1 MNSSTS
7 SSKNAEWKVVAIFV
21 TAFLL
26 FEIVAR
32 ILAPTL
38 DYDRVHIH
46 ALPGIV
52 EEMGDDKRPR
62 VVLLGN
68 SLLMHGADGELLEEE
83 ISRAISGPCSITKIT
98 PVGTAIR
105 DWNYLYDT
113 YFTEKNTHP
122 DVVVVGFVAHHIPD
136 QCELKMRRLARH
148 FCSLGNLWD
157 CLQQE
162 GPTFDDR
169 AVGALSHFSALYGDQ
184 AEHHWGASSFTVPE
198 FGRGTRK
205 INNILDGE
213 ARRKAR
219 KKAEPN
225 SSPAPPPRTY
235 QKLAHLI
242 ETFRKHG
249 VKACFVPMPQ
259 PESWEFDPAATE
271 VIVDNGATL
280 IDGRAIAGMKQA
292 DFLDGYHLG
301 ETGTKRFTHFLA
313 KALAKELSA
322 GTALSP

>member
-1 MNSSTS
+1 M
-7 SSKNAEWKVVAIFV
+7 VAV
-21 TAFLL
+21 LATAFLL

-52 EEMGDDKRPR
+52 EEIGDDKRPR

-83 ISRAISGPCSITKIT
+83 ISRATSGPCSVAKIT

-113 YFTEKNTHP
+113 YFTEQNTHP

-136 QCELKMRRLARH
+136 QCELKMRRLTRH
-148 FCSLGNLWD
+148 FCSLRNLWD
-157 CLQQE
+157 CLQRE
-162 GPTFDDR
+162 GPTFDDK

-184 AEHHWGASSFTVPE
+184 PEHHWTVSSFTVPE
-198 FGRGTRK
+198 FRRGARK
-205 INNILDGE
+205 INDILGGE
-213 ARRKAR
+213 AGRKAR
-219 KKAEPN
+219 KKAEPD
-225 SSPAPPPRTY
+225 SSAALPPRTY
-235 QKLAHLI
+235 QKLARLI

-249 VKACFVPMPQ
+249 VKAYFVPMPQ
-259 PESWEFDPAATE
+259 PESWNFDPAAAE
-271 VIVDNGATL
+271 VIVANGATL
-280 IDGRAIAGMKQA
+280 VDGRAIAGMTQA
-292 DFLDGYHLG
+292 DFPDGYHLG
-301 ETGTKRFTHFLA
+301 ETGTIRFTRFLA
-313 KALAKELSA
+313 KTLADELSA
-322 GTALSP
+322 GIALSP

>member
-1 MNSSTS
+1 M
-7 SSKNAEWKVVAIFV
+7 AVVFAA
-21 TAFLL
+21 AFLL
-26 FEIVAR
+26 LEIVAR

-46 ALPGIV
+46 ALPRIV
-52 EEMGDDKRPR
+52 EEMNEGEQPR

-68 SLLMHGADGELLEEE
+68 SLLMHGVDGELLEEE
-83 ISRAISGPCSITKIT
+83 ISHAISGPCSVTKIT

-136 QCELKMRRLARH
+136 QYELKMRRLARH
-148 FCSLGNLWD
+148 FCSLHNLWD

-162 GPTFDDR
+162 GPTFDDK

-184 AEHHWGASSFTVPE
+184 PEHHWGVSSFTIPE
-198 FGRGTRK
+198 FGRSVRK
-205 INNILDGE
+205 INNILDGQ
-213 ARRKAR
+213 AGRKAR
-219 KKAEPN
+219 ENAERD
-225 SSPAPPPRTY
+225 SSSALSPKTY

-259 PESWEFDPAATE
+259 PESWDFDPSAAE
-271 VIVDNGATL
+271 VIIDNEAL
-280 IDGRAIAGMKQA
+280 LVDGRTIKGMTEA
-292 DFLDGYHLG
+292 DFSDGYHLG
-301 ETGTKRFTHFLA
+301 ETGTKRFTLFLA
-313 KALAKELSA
+313 EALAKELST
-322 GTALSP
+322 GTTLSP